1 MANYSR
7 ELRMEADIR
16 RKKKIEKAI
25 EFAKRIKK
33 VQEEAGVTLR
43 KAQ

>member
-1 MANYSR
+1 VFLFIENYSR
-7 ELRMEADIR
+7 KLRMEADIR

-33 VQEEAGVTLR
+33 V
-43 KAQ
+43 